1 MVERTETG
9 TAGEYLPL
17 EVYAKQGFDTTLI
30 EHGCNMKMRPVLGKT
45 YRLDIDN
52 VAWTKV
58 REKCR
63 RQVLDMF
70 VRKSKPL
77 SATPAVQPDNSED
90 NGGTSDSSDGDKEHF
105 KKDKK
110 HGKKHKKD
118 KKNKKHGKK
127 EKKVKKNKKAKKGG
141 SSKKRKSSSSAS
153 ATAESSSSD
162 GDAKKRHQ
170 EAQKEEKKQ
179 QQKAQ
184 SDATKVLAKVRPLIN
199 SMAELMRHSH
209 VDEMP
214 KTIVKQMQTELE
226 ILSNFEKEAREKI
239 GSTATSLTF
248 HMDDVAKA
256 SKAICDSM
264 STVKSM
270 MKQAAKLF

>member
-52 VAWTKV
+52 VAWTEV

-127 EKKVKKNKKAKKGG
+127 EKNVKKTRRRRKVARARRG
-141 SSKKRKSSSSAS
+141 SHPARHQQLRRAAAATGMPRRGTRKPRKKRKSSS
-153 ATAESSSSD
+153 
-162 GDAKKRHQ
+162 R
-170 EAQKEEKKQ
+170 
-179 QQKAQ
+179 
-184 SDATKVLAKVRPLIN
+184 RP
-199 SMAELMRHSH
+199 SQMRPRCWRKCDPS
-209 VDEMP
+209 
-214 KTIVKQMQTELE
+214 
-226 ILSNFEKEAREKI
+226 
-239 GSTATSLTF
+239 STAWRS
-248 HMDDVAKA
+248 
-256 SKAICDSM
+256 S
-264 STVKSM
+264 
-270 MKQAAKLF
+270 